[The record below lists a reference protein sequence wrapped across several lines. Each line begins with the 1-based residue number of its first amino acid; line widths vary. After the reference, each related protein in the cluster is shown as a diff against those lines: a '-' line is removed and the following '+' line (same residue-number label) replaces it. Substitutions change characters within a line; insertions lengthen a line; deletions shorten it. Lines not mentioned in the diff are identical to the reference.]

1 VSTSPISR
9 RIPRISAARVSVLSV
24 TD

>member
-1 VSTSPISR
+1 VSTSSISR